1 MAVKIRLKRMGRKSR
16 PFYRMI
22 AIDSRK
28 RREGREIE
36 RLGWYNPLNLDLSY
50 SLDEERV
57 LYWLNEGAQPSEAVK
72 GIFKRSGLSYKW
84 HLMTTGVKEDKI
96 KELLSDWEER
106 QKNRE
111 SLKFEKKKIKKI
123 EAKSNENLEETPAEE
138 ASAEETDAAPAEE
151 TPAEEAEAAPA
162 EETSVEE
169 APAEEADAAPAEETS
184 VEEAPAEEIEAKK
197 TKTKKKSE
205 DK

>member
-1 MAVKIRLKRMGRKSR
+1 MAVKIRLKRMGRKNR

-28 RREGREIE
+28 RREGPEIE

-111 SLKFEKKKIKKI
+111 SLKLEKNKIKKI
-123 EAKSNENLEETPAEE
+123 EVKSNENLEEA
-138 ASAEETDAAPAEE
+138 
-151 TPAEEAEAAPA
+151 PAEEAEAAPA
-162 EETSVEE
+162 EEVE
-169 APAEEADAAPAEETS
+169 
-184 VEEAPAEEIEAKK
+184 VKK
-197 TKTKKKSE
+197 TKNKKKSE